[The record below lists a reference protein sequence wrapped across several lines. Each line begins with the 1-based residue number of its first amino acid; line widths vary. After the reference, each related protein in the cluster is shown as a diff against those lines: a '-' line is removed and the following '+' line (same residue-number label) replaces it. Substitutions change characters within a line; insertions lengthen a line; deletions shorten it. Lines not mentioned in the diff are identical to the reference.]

1 MKTQTCSIA
10 TAALCLAAFAGC
22 QDQSPESP
30 QAGSDRP
37 PAVAQSE
44 QAGVES
50 EVTVNVASWS
60 EVQDIVAS
68 HRGKVVV
75 VDLWST
81 WCVPCM
87 REFPNLVKLQKQFPD
102 QVACI
107 SVNLN
112 YDGSDDAPPQSHRD
126 EVLKFLTRQ
135 NASFQNIICSDPD
148 EMMYDKLDL
157 GSIPAIYVYDKQ
169 GNVHRRFDN
178 DAGEYGEEGFTY
190 EQHVIPLVKELIG
203 T

>member
-10 TAALCLAAFAGC
+10 AAALCLAAFIGC
-22 QDQSPESP
+22 QDQSQDSP
-30 QAGSDRP
+30 QAGNDQP
-37 PAVAQSE
+37 PAVATSE
-44 QAGVES
+44 QGGDEA
-50 EVTVNVASWS
+50 EVTVDVASWS

-68 HRGKVVV
+68 HKGKVVV

-135 NASFQNIICSDPD
+135 KASFQNIICSDPD

-157 GSIPAIYVYDKQ
+157 GAIPAIYVYDKQ
-169 GNVHRRFDN
+169 GDVHRRFDN
-178 DAGEYGEEGFTY
+178 DGGEYGEEGFTY
-190 EQHVIPLVKELIG
+190 EQHVIPLVKELTG